1 VFLNSHYSAPI
12 ISMRSGPAQRRAG
25 CA

>member
-12 ISMRSGPAQRRAG
+12 ISTPRGATQRRTG
-25 CA
+25 SG